1 MLIVNLT
8 SVCEGSSSQSAKKYQ
23 SVKLTNRKFK
33 LVFQKLVMQSSK
45 QYNDKETRGK
55 TKTTAAGKN
64 NNYSYLLPRS
74 GTLWQLCVEL

>member
-8 SVCEGSSSQSAKKYQ
+8 SVCEGSSSRSAKKYQ

-33 LVFQKLVMQSSK
+33 LVFQKFVMQNSK

-55 TKTTAAGKN
+55 IKTMAAGKN
-64 NNYSYLLPRS
+64 NNYSYLLPPS
-74 GTLWQLCVEL
+74 GTLWQL